1 MRVLPALT
9 GAVLAAAL
17 MACGAPATV
26 TDTADTADKEAAISK
41 PSESAETASAEPA
54 KKAGIGDAITLRA
67 ADDKVRIVVKPT
79 RVITSGRPAN
89 DFTKPADGK
98 RLYGVQFTIKN
109 AGAEAWDD
117 SLNAAVI
124 DSDGQEFEASLF
136 GEIAGLPKFGDSAV
150 AAGDVRRGVI
160 VFEVPKQA
168 KITKVQVEINAS
180 FSNQSAEWLINS

>member
-1 MRVLPALT
+1 MKVLPVLT
-9 GAVLAAAL
+9 GAVLAAVL
-17 MACGAPATV
+17 MGCGTPTV

-41 PSESAETASAEPA
+41 PSESGAAESAAPA

-79 RVITSGRPAN
+79 RVIKSGQPAN

-98 RLYGVQFTIKN
+98 RLYGIQFTIKN

-124 DSDGQEFEASLF
+124 DAEGQEFEASLF

-160 VFEVPKQA
+160 VFEVPKKA
-168 KITKVQVEINAS
+168 EITKVQVEINAS
-180 FSNQSAEWLINS
+180 FSNQAAEWLIDS